1 MEYDYKKNLQHLK
14 ERYENKIKNIKD
26 DMIYGSYYDG
36 SYYEGLIQGLNIAIH
51 DIEDILDGLE
61 V

>member
-14 ERYENKIKNIKD
+14 ECYENKIKNIKD
-26 DMIYGSYYDG
+26 DMIYESYD
-36 SYYEGLIQGLNIAIH
+36 EGLIQGLNIAIY

>member
-26 DMIYGSYYDG
+26 YMICDSYD
-36 SYYEGLIQGLNIAIH
+36 EGLIQGLNIAIH